1 MRRFLLAVPFLF
13 ACAKG
18 ETPPAD
24 SAAMAAAPAALTEA
38 DFAGTWSGTATAEG
52 DTTVLAHWSIMCAT
66 GTCRLTT
73 AENPKDTVVSSYV
86 LDADSAMGTT
96 QPFADATQGGTM
108 VTEKW
113 AGKVSGNQITGHGTT
128 TLVAKPD
135 SSTRFA
141 FTGTKLP

>member
-73 AENPKDTVVSSYV
+73 AENPADTVTGTYVSTPTAAATLLVPMPDKSMGGAIV
-86 LDADSAMGTT
+86 TDAGTT
-96 QPFADATQGGTM
+96 RF
-108 VTEKW
+108 
-113 AGKVSGNQITGHGTT
+113 SGNQIMGTG
-128 TLVAKPD
+128 A
-135 SSTRFA
+135 
-141 FTGTKLP
+141 